1 MQLPIGPVILQKKR
15 GVLYISEQG
24 FFWGSWRSLCWALGR
39 SFFGTLDG
47 FPKRRGDSC
56 VHRSLC
62 FLHGVPVDNCQLY
75 FSVSDFGFV
84 STFVGYVV
92 KCDQLWKIARISYIF
107 SFNSDNLFTC
117 QFALPTFEKFHFIV
131 NNLMSSN
138 FSLSFE
144 WIFTSVT
151 RNWSI
156 FCGHPLVTLEE
167 VWVSDTFW
175 TVFAK
180 KGLFLRLNLNLLC
193 ISFRSGALK
202 SLSTWH

>member
-1 MQLPIGPVILQKKR
+1 MCTSFIMFSPWGPV
-15 GVLYISEQG
+15 G
-24 FFWGSWRSLCWALGR
+24 
-39 SFFGTLDG
+39 
-47 FPKRRGDSC
+47 
-56 VHRSLC
+56 
-62 FLHGVPVDNCQLY
+62 NCQLY

-84 STFVGYVV
+84 STSVGYVVGYVV
-92 KCDQLWKIARISYIF
+92 KCDQVWKIARISYIF

-156 FCGHPLVTLEE
+156 FCVHPLVTLEE
-167 VWVSDTFW
+167 V
-175 TVFAK
+175 
-180 KGLFLRLNLNLLC
+180 
-193 ISFRSGALK
+193 
-202 SLSTWH
+202 

>member
-1 MQLPIGPVILQKKR
+1 MGALPRCTLIAASHRKENYMDFLCTQLDI
-15 GVLYISEQG
+15 
-24 FFWGSWRSLCWALGR
+24 
-39 SFFGTLDG
+39 
-47 FPKRRGDSC
+47 
-56 VHRSLC
+56 
-62 FLHGVPVDNCQLY
+62 FLKLY

-84 STFVGYVV
+84 STSVGYVVGYVV
-92 KCDQLWKIARISYIF
+92 KCDQVWKIARISYIF

-156 FCGHPLVTLEE
+156 FCVHPLVTLEE
-167 VWVSDTFW
+167 V
-175 TVFAK
+175 
-180 KGLFLRLNLNLLC
+180 
-193 ISFRSGALK
+193 
-202 SLSTWH
+202 